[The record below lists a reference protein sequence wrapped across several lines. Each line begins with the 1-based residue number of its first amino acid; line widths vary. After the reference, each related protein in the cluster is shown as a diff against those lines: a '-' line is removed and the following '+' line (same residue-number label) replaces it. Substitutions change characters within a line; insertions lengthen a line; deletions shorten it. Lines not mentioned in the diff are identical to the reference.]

1 MTDSKAQLGVR
12 GSPGAVDADGP
23 TADVDADVA
32 VIGCG
37 PVGMTLAALLGKAG
51 HSVVVL
57 ERHPGLYGLPR
68 AASLDGETMRT
79 LQGLGLVDELAP
91 NMRAQ
96 DAYEWRNGTG
106 DLLIRQE
113 FRDVG
118 ASGWADLYLFH
129 QPSLEKALHS
139 LCASLP
145 DVDIRL
151 GSEVTGLAQDRD
163 RVTLDLADG
172 ASLAAR
178 YAVGCDGGNSF
189 VRGALGIEQDD
200 LGFSEPWLV
209 HDFALRRPAAEL
221 GLPSMLQI
229 GDPEEPTTIITTAA
243 GHQRFCFLLDGDEDD
258 EDDDDDDDEGDHDDF
273 QLARA
278 ADRVWSRVGRYLSRD
293 DADIVR
299 TATYTFQSLVARQ
312 WRVGRVLLAG
322 DAAHQMP
329 PFLGQG
335 LCSGIRD
342 ARNIAFKVDLVL
354 RGVQGA
360 EVLDTYQSEREPH
373 VRGVTATSMQLGRQ
387 HTLRDPVLA
396 RERDV
401 TLMARRAALQEPE
414 RIRLPD
420 LGPGLLAFGGGRLSV
435 QGRVSD
441 GRRTG
446 LLDEVVGGGFRLLV
460 VERALPQLSPAL
472 LASLGEVGVTVVGLG
487 PSAAGAVLADLD
499 GTHRRWLSDIGAT
512 AAAVRPD
519 NYVYAAG
526 PDAGAVADRLLTA
539 LAPDLCA

>member
-1 MTDSKAQLGVR
+1 MTDTNTRLGER
-12 GSPGAVDADGP
+12 TSSPDTDTDTDVA
-23 TADVDADVA
+23 VDADVA
-32 VIGCG
+32 VVGCG
-37 PVGMTLAALLGKAG
+37 PVGLTLAALLGRAG

-129 QPSLEKALHS
+129 QPSLEQALHS

-145 DVDIRL
+145 NVDIRL
-151 GSEVTGLAQDRD
+151 GAEVTGLAQDRD
-163 RVTLDLADG
+163 RVTLELADG
-172 ASLAAR
+172 ASLGAR

-189 VRGALGIEQDD
+189 VRGALGIDQDD

-209 HDFALRRPAAEL
+209 YDFALRRPAAEL

-243 GHQRFCFLLDGDEDD
+243 GHQRFCYLLD
-258 EDDDDDDDEGDHDDF
+258 EDDDFER
-273 QLARA
+273 ARA
-278 ADRVWSRVGRYLSRD
+278 ADRVWSRVGRHLSRD

-342 ARNIAFKVDLVL
+342 VRNIAFKADLVL
-354 RGVQGA
+354 RGVQGP

-373 VRGVTATSMQLGRQ
+373 VRGVTATSMRLGRQ

-396 RERDV
+396 RERDA

-441 GRRTG
+441 GRLTG

-460 VERALPQLSPAL
+460 VEQALLQLGPAL
-472 LASLGEVGVTVVGLG
+472 LASLGELGVTVVGLG
-487 PSAAGAVLADLD
+487 ASAAGAVLADLD

-539 LAPDLCA
+539 LVPDRRA